1 MGGSEKRTTL
11 WIAITGGV
19 YWSASVLFLT
29 LWRPMFG
36 AEAQGDATMRVVLWL
51 FISVTIIALLAI
63 YKQFMRPRVQQGLA
77 AVACA
82 ATAAYVALPF
92 VASMGGGSA
101 VVVLV
106 LHGLHHAL
114 LIVFWGLAYVSLSKK
129 EAERVVAVSLL
140 VAFLVYFLGT
150 LIPIGA
156 WSAPVAAV
164 LRAVGAVPFMLGT
177 MHLSTCERT
186 ITADGLAALVPFCLG
201 RVCLGACMAPLFFFA
216 ALPVGDLAPNRF
228 VSIGGA
234 LVSALLLIASSRQKG
249 LRPSVLRVAPLL
261 ILGALFAPYLTST
274 SALTHAMWVFC
285 GVVSWAS
292 WISLS
297 AAQLSDIK
305 EQMGLDETFLAISE
319 KAVVITALFI
329 GYSLCT
335 LAFGRS
341 DQLPVA
347 WSEYWPLFEA
357 LPLYLS
363 LTMCCFQF
371 ATLVDRKH
379 QQRLIS
385 KGLVRAEDQ
394 ARLARSALAERYSLT
409 EREKDVFELM
419 AAGHTR
425 PRIREQ
431 LCMSDGTVKT
441 HAYHIYKKMDV
452 HSREELYA
460 LVEAERAKVVDQE
473 GDRLK

>member
-164 LRAVGAVPFMLGT
+164 LRAVGAVPF
-177 MHLSTCERT
+177 
-186 ITADGLAALVPFCLG
+186 
-201 RVCLGACMAPLFFFA
+201 
-216 ALPVGDLAPNRF
+216 
-228 VSIGGA
+228 
-234 LVSALLLIASSRQKG
+234 
-249 LRPSVLRVAPLL
+249 
-261 ILGALFAPYLTST
+261 
-274 SALTHAMWVFC
+274 
-285 GVVSWAS
+285 
-292 WISLS
+292 
-297 AAQLSDIK
+297 
-305 EQMGLDETFLAISE
+305 
-319 KAVVITALFI
+319 
-329 GYSLCT
+329 
-335 LAFGRS
+335 
-341 DQLPVA
+341 
-347 WSEYWPLFEA
+347 
-357 LPLYLS
+357 LS
-363 LTMCCFQF
+363 L
-371 ATLVDRKH
+371 
-379 QQRLIS
+379 I
-385 KGLVRAEDQ
+385 
-394 ARLARSALAERYSLT
+394 
-409 EREKDVFELM
+409 
-419 AAGHTR
+419 
-425 PRIREQ
+425 
-431 LCMSDGTVKT
+431 
-441 HAYHIYKKMDV
+441 HI
-452 HSREELYA
+452 
-460 LVEAERAKVVDQE
+460 
-473 GDRLK
+473 

>member
-77 AVACA
+77 AAACA

-186 ITADGLAALVPFCLG
+186 ITADGLAALVPFYLG

-228 VSIGGA
+228 VSIG
-234 LVSALLLIASSRQKG
+234 
-249 LRPSVLRVAPLL
+249 APL
-261 ILGALFAPYLTST
+261 
-274 SALTHAMWVFC
+274 
-285 GVVSWAS
+285 
-292 WISLS
+292 SLPCCS
-297 AAQLSDIK
+297 SPLRAK
-305 EQMGLDETFLAISE
+305 
-319 KAVVITALFI
+319 KAF
-329 GYSLCT
+329 
-335 LAFGRS
+335 
-341 DQLPVA
+341 
-347 WSEYWPLFEA
+347 
-357 LPLYLS
+357 
-363 LTMCCFQF
+363 
-371 ATLVDRKH
+371 
-379 QQRLIS
+379 
-385 KGLVRAEDQ
+385 VRA
-394 ARLARSALAERYSLT
+394 
-409 EREKDVFELM
+409 F
-419 AAGHTR
+419 
-425 PRIREQ
+425 
-431 LCMSDGTVKT
+431 
-441 HAYHIYKKMDV
+441 
-452 HSREELYA
+452 
-460 LVEAERAKVVDQE
+460 
-473 GDRLK
+473 

>member
-1 MGGSEKRTTL
+1 M
-11 WIAITGGV
+11 
-19 YWSASVLFLT
+19 
-29 LWRPMFG
+29 
-36 AEAQGDATMRVVLWL
+36 
-51 FISVTIIALLAI
+51 
-63 YKQFMRPRVQQGLA
+63 
-77 AVACA
+77 
-82 ATAAYVALPF
+82 
-92 VASMGGGSA
+92 
-101 VVVLV
+101 
-106 LHGLHHAL
+106 
-114 LIVFWGLAYVSLSKK
+114 
-129 EAERVVAVSLL
+129 
-140 VAFLVYFLGT
+140 
-150 LIPIGA
+150 
-156 WSAPVAAV
+156 
-164 LRAVGAVPFMLGT
+164 
-177 MHLSTCERT
+177 
-186 ITADGLAALVPFCLG
+186 
-201 RVCLGACMAPLFFFA
+201 
-216 ALPVGDLAPNRF
+216 
-228 VSIGGA
+228 
-234 LVSALLLIASSRQKG
+234 
-249 LRPSVLRVAPLL
+249 APLL

-371 ATLVDRKH
+371 ATLVDRKR